1 MGPTLQPNERQ
12 VRDLKILLD
21 LGAELEVAKENLLAS
36 ESVALSPV
44 LLIELIDAKVST
56 WTTVQR
62 NSLVRQGLALRG
74 LMMEAGLSADEVL
87 GGLKEGLKE
96 ATNFFGGDNAGN
108 ETKWDRTFLPAFKAL
123 LESKLFRVTTKS
135 ANLAYDYA
143 NLLRTARI
151 ITDVRPIFNESAEG
165 IDGAVISHVLR
176 LKYTGQDDESSLS
189 IVMDATDVR
198 RLLAECE
205 RALTKGAV
213 AQNWLM
219 EGKAIQTHISGDVS
233 TKEKND

>member
-12 VRDLKILLD
+12 IRDIKILLD
-21 LGAELEVAKENLLAS
+21 LGAKLESGKNKLLGTDT
-36 ESVALSPV
+36 VALSPV
-44 LLIELIDAKVST
+44 KLIELIEAQLPD
-56 WTTVQR
+56 WTSSQR
-62 NSLVRQGLALRG
+62 NSLIRQGLALRG
-74 LMMEAGLSADEVL
+74 LMMEAGLSAEDVL
-87 GGLKEGLKE
+87 GGLDEGLRE
-96 ATNFFGGDNAGN
+96 ATNFFEGDNSGN
-108 ETKWDRTFLPAFKAL
+108 RDLWDNGFAPAFKSL

-151 ITDVRPIFNESAEG
+151 ITDVRPIFDEPAEG

-176 LKYTGQDDESSLS
+176 LKYTGMDEETSLS

-205 RALTKGAV
+205 RALTKGEV
-213 AQNWLM
+213 AQKWLT
-219 EGKAIQTHISGDVS
+219 EGTPIQIHISGDSS
-233 TKEKND
+233 TEANDG

>member
-12 VRDLKILLD
+12 VRDLKSLLD
-21 LGAELEVAKENLLAS
+21 IGATLETAKEKLLAS
-36 ESVALSPV
+36 KIVALSPV
-44 LLIELIDAKVST
+44 MLIELIEAELPN
-56 WTTVQR
+56 WTAPQR

-87 GGLKEGLKE
+87 SGLREGLSE
-96 ATNFFGGDNAGN
+96 ATNFFDGDNAGN
-108 ETKWDRTFLPAFKAL
+108 AKKWKDVFSPSFKAL

-151 ITDVRPIFNESAEG
+151 ITDVRPIFDETAEG

-189 IVMDATDVR
+189 IVMDATDIK

-205 RALTKGAV
+205 RALTKGQI
-213 AQNWLM
+213 AQKWLSD
-219 EGKAIQTHISGDVS
+219 GTPIQTHITGDS
-233 TKEKND
+233 KAED